1 MNPPV
6 RPSIVGH
13 RGAGKL
19 APENTLAAIYTALRM
34 GLDGIECDIQVTS
47 DGEPVLL
54 HDTTLNRTTDG
65 FGQMVDYSVDDLQ
78 SLDAGA
84 WYHYIYKGE
93 KIPTLREALELIDGR
108 LTVFLEIKT
117 PFGVEPTAGII
128 QEFRAESW
136 CMIVSSAENVLA
148 QCAKRI
154 PDAPRTILV
163 HPDAPPDPAGLIGHM
178 TSIPAEMVGLSPRW
192 LEPDLI
198 DKIRQAGF
206 RVMTGPVDT
215 RDQCD
220 EAFSLL
226 PDYILTNRPD
236 VVEARLDD
244 QTPA

>member
-1 MNPPV
+1 MNPTV
-6 RPSIVGH
+6 RLGIVGH

-65 FGQMVDYSVDDLQ
+65 FGQIVDHSVDDLQ
-78 SLDAGA
+78 SLDAGG

-117 PFGVEPTAGII
+117 PSGVEPTADIM
-128 QEFRAESW
+128 QEFRAETW

-163 HPDAPPDPAGLIGHM
+163 HPEAPPDPAELIGHM
-178 TSIPAEMVGLSPRW
+178 TSIPAGIVGLSPRW
-192 LEPDLI
+192 LEPDLM

-206 RVMTGPVDT
+206 RVVTGPVDT

-220 EAFSLL
+220 EVFSLL

-236 VVEARLDD
+236 VVGVRLDD
-244 QTPA
+244 QASA

>member
-1 MNPPV
+1 MNSPV
-6 RPSIVGH
+6 KPGIVGH

-47 DGEPVLL
+47 DGEPIML

-65 FGQMVDYSVDDLQ
+65 FGLTVDHTVDDLL
-78 SLDAGA
+78 SLDAGG
-84 WYHYIYKGE
+84 WFHYIYRGE

-117 PFGVEPTAGII
+117 PSGIEPVADVI

-136 CMIVSSAENVLA
+136 CVIISSEENVLA

-154 PDAPRTILV
+154 PKARRTILV
-163 HPDAPPDPAGLIGHM
+163 HPDNPPDPPELVGYM
-178 TSIPAEMVGLSPRW
+178 KSIPAEIVGLSPRW

-198 DKIRQAGF
+198 NKIRQAGC
-206 RVMTGPVDT
+206 RLMTGPLDT

-220 EAFSLL
+220 EALLLL

-236 VVEARLDD
+236 VVEDWLAD
-244 QTPA
+244 QASA